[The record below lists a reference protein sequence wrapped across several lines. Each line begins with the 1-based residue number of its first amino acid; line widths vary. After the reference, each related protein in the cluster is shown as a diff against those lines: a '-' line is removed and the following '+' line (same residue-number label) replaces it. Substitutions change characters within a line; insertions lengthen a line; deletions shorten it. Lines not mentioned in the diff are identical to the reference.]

1 MLAVAVL
8 VLLLLAIGFAL
19 PRESRFVVVTTV
31 DAPAA
36 TVFVLVN
43 DPRRI
48 QLWSALAGDD
58 ADAQYTGPRNGVGAA
73 MAWDSPA
80 SGAGTLTIVDSRPWS
95 HVELKLNEGDAGEAT
110 TWFDL
115 IPGPGTTEVRWGFA
129 HDYGFNVV
137 GRYVGLLATGI
148 LRRDYVNRLDDL
160 KDLAESLPRADFSS
174 LDFERVETRATP
186 LVVMTFTSRPDSAA
200 LAAAL
205 GDAYFEISQYIDRH
219 ALQASGPPRLILRDF
234 VGALRRYD
242 AAMPLGARPESV
254 PPDDRVRIVD
264 SPAGPALKV
273 IHTGPYARLGDTHR
287 KVVAYLAAA
296 GMERGGAPWESF
308 VGETGDVPE
317 SARVT
322 EIYYPLD
329 AD

>member
-1 MLAVAVL
+1 MLAVAGL
-8 VLLLLAIGFAL
+8 VLLLLAVGFAL
-19 PRESRFVVVTTV
+19 PRESRFVVSATV

-58 ADAQYTGPRNGVGAA
+58 AEPSYSGPRDGIGAT

-80 SGAGTLTIVDSRPWS
+80 SGRGTLTIVDSRPWNA
-95 HVELKLNEGDAGEAT
+95 VELRLNEGDAGEAT
-110 TWFDL
+110 TWFEL
-115 IPGPGTTEVRWGFA
+115 VPGTGTTEVRWGFA

-148 LRRDYVNRLDDL
+148 LRRDYVNRLGKL
-160 KDLAESLPRADFSS
+160 KDLAESLPRADFGN
-174 LDFERVETRATP
+174 LDVERVDVAGTP
-186 LVVMTFTSRPDSAA
+186 LVAMTFTAAPDPDAVASA
-200 LAAAL
+200 L
-205 GDAYFEISQYIDRH
+205 DRAYFDISQYIDRSG
-219 ALQASGPPRLILRDF
+219 LQVTGPPRLILRDF
-234 VGALRRYD
+234 VGSLRSFD
-242 AAMPLGARPESV
+242 AAIPVALATETP
-254 PPDDRVRIVD
+254 PPDERIRIIH
-264 SPAGPALKV
+264 SYSGPALKV
-273 IHTGPYARLGDTHR
+273 IHTGAYARLGDTHR
-287 KVVAYLAAA
+287 SIAAYLAAA
-296 GMERGGAPWESF
+296 GIDRAGAPWESF
-308 VGETGDVPE
+308 VSEPADVPE